1 MLHTLMRNGFPLRPP
16 ACWADFDAVLNV
28 TLDQYDGML
37 VEGLGCNPTCDDTP
51 GRVGGEGA
59 MQSRPA
65 RSSSSLLSPD
75 ESSPAPACSAPS
87 DPAPPEGGP
96 WTAAAT
102 AAAAAAPGACW
113 GQTQKREYMH
123 MPVAEGK
130 RDKRDFERQLAAALR
145 FAFSQ
150 LSRGRR
156 LLVHC
161 AQGMDRSVGVAVAIL
176 ATFYQEGGTSG
187 GTHEG
192 GSHGGGCRDV
202 AAESSTTRGV
212 RVRLS
217 PRDPCSWPAG
227 WTTWSDEELR
237 EYVCTHGGINKQ
249 TLQSCL
255 LRVSQ
260 ARPCASPSRHTLKK
274 LNRFFMTEVKV
285 HA

>member
-87 DPAPPEGGP
+87 DPAPPQ
-96 WTAAAT
+96 A
-102 AAAAAAPGACW
+102 
-113 GQTQKREYMH
+113 QKREYMH

-192 GSHGGGCRDV
+192 GSHGGGCRAV

-217 PRDPCSWPAG
+217 PRDPMKSSWPAG

>member
-1 MLHTLMRNGFPLRPP
+1 
-16 ACWADFDAVLNV
+16 
-28 TLDQYDGML
+28 
-37 VEGLGCNPTCDDTP
+37 
-51 GRVGGEGA
+51 

-65 RSSSSLLSPD
+65 RSSTSLL
-75 ESSPAPACSAPS
+75 SPAPACSAPS
-87 DPAPPEGGP
+87 DSAPSEGRP
-96 WTAAAT
+96 WTA

-113 GQTQKREYMH
+113 GQTLKREYMH

-130 RDKRDFERQLAAALR
+130 RDKRDLERQLPAALR

-156 LLVHC
+156 LLIHC

-176 ATFYQEGGTSG
+176 ATFYQEGVNCG

-192 GSHGGGCRDV
+192 GSHGGGCRAV
-202 AAESSTTRGV
+202 AAESSTTRGL
-212 RVRLS
+212 RVRFS
-217 PRDPCSWPAG
+217 PRDPCSWLDQ
-227 WTTWSDEELR
+227 SDEELR

-285 HA
+285 DA